1 LKDRKIN
8 LMNDF
13 KTYHTV
19 QCNGDDMLGNSQ
31 KCNINS
37 HLINGISIDPI
48 DKDLVADGPP
58 YIIDL

>member
-1 LKDRKIN
+1 
-8 LMNDF
+8 MNDF